1 MKKINVR
8 EVRRKRWLLSENL
21 QILRIDEAQCFVQ
34 RMGIVSIFSD
44 KILPSLATAIYTNEL
59 PTQFEAD
66 QRVWDFAHSLMSE
79 KKSYYGRLLK
89 YRNVL
94 ISMKLLPY
102 FLSLRP
108 IPDYKRLYQSGRL
121 SKAATSIMELLLD
134 SKPLM
139 TIQIKDRLQN
149 LKKSSKKVFERALKE
164 LQENFLICCAGKIA
178 HCKCRWRFSLWS
190 PTQNWIPQGVQSR
203 AQACSKTDAMNMLI
217 EKFVYT
223 TIKSDEKTIARFF
236 KWPLDEVRN
245 RVESL
250 IEKGTILR
258 YHYGRKTFLFK
269 DDM

>member
-8 EVRRKRWLLSENL
+8 EIKRKRWLLSENL
-21 QILRIDEAQCFVQ
+21 QILRIEEAQCFVQ

-44 KILPSLATAIYTNEL
+44 KILPSLASAIYTNEL

-66 QRVWDFAHSLMSE
+66 QRVWDFAHALMSE

-89 YRNVL
+89 SRNVL
-94 ISMKLLPY
+94 ISIKLLPY
-102 FLSLRP
+102 FLRLWP
-108 IPDYKRLYQSGRL
+108 IPDYKRLYRSGRL
-121 SKAATSIMELLLD
+121 STTAASIMELLLD

-139 TIQIKDRLQN
+139 TIQIKDRLKY
-149 LKKSSKKVFERALKE
+149 LKKSSKKIFERALKE

-190 PTQNWIPQGVQSR
+190 STQDWIPQGVQSR
-203 AQACSKTDAMNMLI
+203 AHALSQAEAMDTLI

-223 TIKSDEKTIARFF
+223 TIKTDEKAIVRFF
-236 KWPLDEVRN
+236 KWPLDEVRT
-245 RVESL
+245 RIELL
-250 IEKGTILR
+250 IEKGRILR
-258 YHYGRKTFLFK
+258 YHYGRETFLFK

>member
-8 EVRRKRWLLSENL
+8 EIKRKRWLLSENL
-21 QILRIDEAQCFVQ
+21 QILRIEEARCFVQ

-66 QRVWDFAHSLMSE
+66 QRVWDFAHSLMSG

-89 YRNVL
+89 SRNVL
-94 ISMKLLPY
+94 ISTKLLPC
-102 FLSLRP
+102 FLRLTP
-108 IPDYKRLYQSGRL
+108 IPDYKRLHQAGRL
-121 SKAATSIMELLLD
+121 STTATSIMELLLD
-134 SKPLM
+134 SKPL
-139 TIQIKDRLQN
+139 TTVQIKDRLQN
-149 LKKSSKKVFERALKE
+149 LKKSSKKIFERALKE
-164 LQENFLICCAGKIA
+164 LQENFLICCAGKVA

-190 PTQNWIPQGVQSR
+190 PTQNWIPQGVRSR
-203 AQACSKTDAMNMLI
+203 AQACSRAEAMSTLI

-223 TIKSDEKTIARFF
+223 TIKIDEKKIARFF
-236 KWPLDEVRN
+236 KWPLDEVRS

-250 IEKGTILR
+250 IEKGRILH
-258 YHYGRKTFLFK
+258 YHYGRETFLFK